1 MSRRASTPAG
11 SFRVST
17 SLEPDNSRTRRSWW
31 SLWADVVS
39 VKVLVW
45 IASVGRDADLT
56 PQAHIYFF
64 DRYRRLA
71 DYHRARGHSAK
82 VEEYEAKADEHYR
95 AGGGD
100 GPPYAAAMA
109 MPRPRRLVR
118 IDAVGRDRGDGPDE
132 AA

>member
-1 MSRRASTPAG
+1 MWRHVSTPAV
-11 SFRVST
+11 SCRVST
-17 SLEPDNSRTRRSWW
+17 SLERKSEPALSWW
-31 SLWADVVS
+31 SLWSDVVS
-39 VKVLVW
+39 VKALVW

-71 DYHRARGHSAK
+71 EYHRARRHAAK
-82 VEEYEAKADEHYR
+82 VEKFERIAEEHYR

-100 GPPYAAAMA
+100 GPPFAAAMA

-118 IDAVGRDRGDGPDE
+118 TDAVGGHRFDGPDD